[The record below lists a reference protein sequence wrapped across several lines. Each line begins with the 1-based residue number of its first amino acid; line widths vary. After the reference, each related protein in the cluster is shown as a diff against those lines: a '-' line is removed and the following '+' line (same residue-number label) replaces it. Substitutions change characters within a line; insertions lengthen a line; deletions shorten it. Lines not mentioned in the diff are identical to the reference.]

1 MNNRV
6 LLYISGLFTFILF
19 IILRYTY
26 DTSTIVSFDQNMELL
41 LKGNKFF
48 SFFHYFGETSLI
60 DFIAIIL
67 LFILWLKFKNYRGMF
82 FVILTIPIGRLIN
95 HFVKEWVAR
104 PRPEIADQMAS
115 YSFPSGHA
123 MMGLLYLFTIA
134 YLLSELTK
142 NHKSK
147 LWYWIGALVLAI
159 LTGLSRVAEKHHFA
173 TDVIAG
179 WSLGFT
185 WFCICIFLYESIKR

>member
-1 MNNRV
+1 MV
-6 LLYISGLFTFILF
+6 KVQKL
-19 IILRYTY
+19 
-26 DTSTIVSFDQNMELL
+26 
-41 LKGNKFF
+41 
-48 SFFHYFGETSLI
+48 
-60 DFIAIIL
+60 
-67 LFILWLKFKNYRGMF
+67 RGML

-147 LWYWIGALVLAI
+147 LWYWIGGLVLAI
-159 LTGLSRVAEKHHFA
+159 LTGLARVAEKKSFCNRCN
-173 TDVIAG
+173 G

>member
-1 MNNRV
+1 
-6 LLYISGLFTFILF
+6 
-19 IILRYTY
+19 
-26 DTSTIVSFDQNMELL
+26 MELL

-48 SFFHYFGETSLI
+48 SFFHYFGEISLI
-60 DFIAIIL
+60 DLIAIIV
-67 LFILWLKFKNYRGMF
+67 LFILWLKFKNYRGML

-147 LWYWIGALVLAI
+147 LWYWIGGLVLAI
-159 LTGLSRVAEKHHFA
+159 LTGLSRVAEKNHFA
-173 TDVIAG
+173 TAVMAG
-179 WSLGFT
+179 V
-185 WFCICIFLYESIKR
+185 